1 MSAYPGA
8 TSADLYRY
16 AHAAIQD
23 ARGWLR
29 APVPLRMPPS
39 ARVELEAGRK
49 LAVCSLLTEAGEL
62 RDLARERRS

>member
-1 MSAYPGA
+1 MMYPGA

-23 ARGWLR
+23 ARGWT
-29 APVPLRMPPS
+29 AAKMPPHLP
-39 ARVELEAGRK
+39 VEEQRAVESGRK
-49 LAVCSLLTEAGEL
+49 LAVCSLLTEAAEL